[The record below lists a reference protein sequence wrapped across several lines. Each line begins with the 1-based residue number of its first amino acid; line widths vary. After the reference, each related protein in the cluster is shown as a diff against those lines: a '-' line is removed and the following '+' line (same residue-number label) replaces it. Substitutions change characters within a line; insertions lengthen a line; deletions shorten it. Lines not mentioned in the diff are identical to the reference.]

1 MVNVPVIA
9 RRELSTYFLSPIAYI
24 VLTGFALAQGL
35 LFSLGFAPVMELGR
49 AAEGALALPLFLLI
63 LAIPILTMRLL
74 SEETGSGTI
83 EGLMTTPVTESEVVL
98 GKYAGALIFAVVMYV
113 PILAEV
119 AFLRLLGEMD
129 AGPLLSGCL
138 GLFLLTAQFIS
149 VGLLCSAFTRIQIAS
164 AIMSFVTLLVL
175 YFVWL
180 LSRDATTTMG
190 GLLRYLS
197 PPMHYTGF
205 LKGIVDT
212 RDVAYFILTTAAM
225 LFLTVKALELRKW
238 R

>member
-9 RRELSTYFLSPIAYI
+9 RRELSTYFLSPIAYV

-35 LFSLGFAPVMELGR
+35 LFSLGVVPVMELSR
-49 AAEGALALPLFLLI
+49 TAESALALPLLLLR

-74 SEETGSGTI
+74 SEETSSGTI
-83 EGLMTTPVTESEVVL
+83 ESLMTTPVSEAEVVL

-180 LSRDATTTMG
+180 LSRDATTTVG
-190 GLLRYLS
+190 GVLRYLS

>member
-9 RRELSTYFLSPIAYI
+9 KRELSTYFLSPIAYV

-35 LFSLGFAPVMELGR
+35 LFSLNFESVMEVDR
-49 AAEGALALPLFLLI
+49 AGQNALALPLFLLI

-83 EGLMTTPVTESEVVL
+83 ENLMTTPVTEAEVVL
-98 GKYAGALIFAVVMYV
+98 GKYVGALVFAVAMYV
-113 PILAEV
+113 PILAEI
-119 AFLRLLGEMD
+119 AFIRLLGEMD
-129 AGPLLSGCL
+129 TGPLLSGLL
-138 GLFLLTAQFIS
+138 GLFLLTAQFIA

-164 AIMSFVTLLVL
+164 AIMSFVILLGL
-175 YFVWL
+175 YFLWL
-180 LSRDATTTMG
+180 LSREAMTGTG
-190 GLLRYLS
+190 GVLRYLS

-212 RDVAYFILTTAAM
+212 RDVAYFVLTTGAV
-225 LFLTVKALELRKW
+225 LFLTVKTLELRKW

>member
-9 RRELSTYFLSPIAYI
+9 RRELSTYFLSPIAYV

-35 LFSLGFAPVMELGR
+35 LFSLGVVPVMELSR
-49 AAEGALALPLFLLI
+49 TAESALALPLLLLI

-74 SEETGSGTI
+74 SEETSSGTI
-83 EGLMTTPVTESEVVL
+83 ESLMTTPVSEAEVVL

-180 LSRDATTTMG
+180 LSRDATTTVG
-190 GLLRYLS
+190 GVLRYLS